1 MYEVSNKPFPFWG
14 SETTSKT
21 GRDPLA
27 VQNSSVVIYD
37 NMVKGVTN
45 MTMRTLAN
53 NMAWLLK
60 KIHANGQPDYPER
73 EDLKPMNFIR

>member
-1 MYEVSNKPFPFWG
+1 MYEANNKPFPFWG
-14 SETTSKT
+14 AETTSKT

-45 MTMRTLAN
+45 MTVR
-53 NMAWLLK
+53 
-60 KIHANGQPDYPER
+60 IRYNGDVYCRKAAGNQPIKD
-73 EDLKPMNFIR
+73 

>member
-1 MYEVSNKPFPFWG
+1 MYEANNLPYPFWG
-14 SETTSKT
+14 AETTRKT

-45 MTMRTLAN
+45 MTERIRYN
-53 NMAWLLK
+53 GFFLLVDD
-60 KIHANGQPDYPER
+60 IYCR
-73 EDLKPMNFIR
+73 ETSSNKSVKD